1 MKQCQMIESQHEL
14 VCSNNHQD
22 QSIIL
27 VDLDEG
33 IKKNER
39 LKCPSCLISIR
50 GKINGISYQEAI
62 TKIQE
67 LKDQLF
73 HEKTIYINCKL
84 DQIKFFQ
91 DHLENTKSL
100 VIQKFE
106 QILNHLELQK
116 KTLLELNQKSSYYSL
131 LEEIDKIN
139 ISNSY
144 LFQIE
149 KKEFI
154 VQVRELIHTF
164 QKKTHQ
170 NVEFLKNL
178 LNDEKAQI
186 MIDNIISQ
194 NEEDNL
200 DTQEGSNQ
208 SLISEN
214 KLLYTSSNSQS
225 LMTQN
230 TNEQQ
235 ERLASKLS
243 SSSVIAKEEINEKS
257 ETINYKLISQT
268 QQKEICTG
276 IAINRDG
283 SLIAASCNNDI
294 KIWKFKDGILIDQK
308 ILLKGHESVVF
319 CIIFSK
325 KIDFF
330 VSGGMDNSI
339 RCWIDRNKKSWFSSH
354 SWEGSKAFTQH
365 SNSILCLL
373 LNEKE
378 DELLSS
384 SSDHSIKIWN
394 VKSGDNII
402 EYKYSL
408 NKHTNQVFQISLNST
423 DTEMV
428 SCSEDRCII
437 IWSKNGN
444 NQWEF
449 KYIINQDVD
458 EYGLRINYCSDDTII
473 WCQNSKPIAQ
483 VFRLENGIFQHKP
496 DLSIKLKPFV
506 DSEFG
511 SDYCFFPSKY
521 NSTTQTLILKQNKY
535 IYRIKK
541 SKNDSFYI
549 DGDVIV
555 NNAASCY
562 GTIQDDQKYIV
573 IWNKESSQMQV
584 YKANYE

>member
-1 MKQCQMIESQHEL
+1 MRKQYIQTVNLMQQKFFKIIQKILNPQFYKNLNKSQ
-14 VCSNNHQD
+14 
-22 QSIIL
+22 IIWSYRKKHCL
-27 VDLDEG
+27 NQIKNLPIIVFQKKL
-33 IKKNER
+33 IKLTFRINICFRLRKKNLQYK
-39 LKCPSCLISIR
+39 LKNLI
-50 GKINGISYQEAI
+50 
-62 TKIQE
+62 T
-67 LKDQLF
+67 
-73 HEKTIYINCKL
+73 
-84 DQIKFFQ
+84 
-91 DHLENTKSL
+91 
-100 VIQKFE
+100 
-106 QILNHLELQK
+106 
-116 KTLLELNQKSSYYSL
+116 
-131 LEEIDKIN
+131 
-139 ISNSY
+139 
-144 LFQIE
+144 
-149 KKEFI
+149 
-154 VQVRELIHTF
+154 TF
-164 QKKTHQ
+164 SKKTHQ
-170 NVEFLKNL
+170 NVEFLKDL
-178 LNDEKAQI
+178 LNDEQAQI
-186 MIDNIISQ
+186 MIHNIISQ
-194 NEEDNL
+194 NEEVNP
-200 DTQEGSNQ
+200 DTQEESNQ

-214 KLLYTSSNSQS
+214 KFLYTPSNSQS
-225 LMTQN
+225 LITKN
-230 TNEQQ
+230 SNEQS
-235 ERLASKLS
+235 ENLASNIS
-243 SSSVIAKEEINEKS
+243 SRVIAKEESNEKS
-257 ETINYKLISQT
+257 ETINYKLISST

-325 KIDFF
+325 KIDWFL
-330 VSGGMDNSI
+330 SGGMDNSI

-354 SWEGSKAFTQH
+354 SWEGSKAYTQH

-384 SSDHSIKIWN
+384 SSDHSIKIWS
-394 VKSGDNII
+394 VKSGDNLI

-408 NKHTNQVFQISLNST
+408 NKHKNQVFQISLNST

-428 SCSEDRCII
+428 SCSEDRSII
-437 IWSKNGN
+437 IWSKNEN
-444 NQWEF
+444 NKWEF

-458 EYGLRINYCSDDTII
+458 EYGLRINFCSDDTII

-483 VFRLENGIFQHKP
+483 VFKFENGIFQHKP
-496 DLSIKLKPFV
+496 ELSIKLKPFV

-521 NSTTQTLILKQNKY
+521 NSSTQTLILNQNKY

-584 YKANYE
+584 YKACYE